1 MFFAQFRLVISDFKL
16 YWWRCLGVMN
26 DYNLKNIELETLW
39 EISKL
44 VGSALDLDITLEKV
58 LKILNEKLHME
69 RATLLLL
76 DESGQILRIKA
87 SVGLSPEQEH
97 RGIYRISEGVC
108 GKVAS
113 TATPFVVKDVES
125 EPLFLNKTGA
135 RTNIKK
141 GRISF
146 IGVPIVVNNHVVGV
160 LTVDRLF
167 GANISFE
174 EDVNFLTVVAT
185 LIGQFLMLHNAINLR
200 HAHLIE
206 ENRSLK
212 AELNSRYSF
221 SNIVGNSKALTD
233 LFRLIKKVAP
243 SDVTI
248 LIMGESGTGK
258 ELVAR
263 AIHKNSPRASGPF
276 IKVNCA
282 ALPETLLE
290 SELFGHVKGA
300 FTGAVTRRI
309 GRFEA
314 AHGGTLFLDE
324 IGEMPASLQSKLL
337 RAIQER
343 EFERVGSTRTISVD
357 VRIIAATNRN
367 LEEAVRKGEF
377 RQDLYYRLNIVPIV
391 IPPLRER
398 KADILPLV
406 DHFLRKSNR
415 RHRRRT
421 SLSKEVMD
429 VFTSYDWPGN
439 VRELENLIERL
450 VIISEKGHITPKDLP
465 LYMLPE
471 LMYVKHNGNR
481 GGSDKS
487 VSRGESDPVHVKL
500 RTLQEIERE
509 EIISALSRNGWI
521 QTKAAKELGLTQ
533 RQIGYRIK
541 KYNIRPPWE

>member
-1 MFFAQFRLVISDFKL
+1 M
-16 YWWRCLGVMN
+16 MN
-26 DYNLKNIELETLW
+26 DFNLKNIELETLW

-44 VGSALDLDITLEKV
+44 VGSALDLDTTLERV

-87 SVGLSPEQEH
+87 SVGLSPEQER

-146 IGVPIVVNNHVVGV
+146 IGVPILVNNHVVGV

-167 GANISFE
+167 GPNISFE

-221 SNIVGNSKALTD
+221 SNIVGNSKALMD

-243 SDVTI
+243 SNATV

-263 AIHKNSPRASGPF
+263 AIHKNSHRASGPF
-276 IKVNCA
+276 VKVNCA

-300 FTGAVTRRI
+300 FTGAVTQRI

-324 IGEMPASLQSKLL
+324 IGEMPTSLQSKLL

-343 EFERVGSTRTISVD
+343 EFERVGSTKTISVD
-357 VRIIAATNRN
+357 VRIIAATNRD

-406 DHFLRKSNR
+406 DHFLRKSNE
-415 RHRRRT
+415 RHNRRT
-421 SLSKEVMD
+421 RLSKEVMD
-429 VFTSYDWPGN
+429 VFINYDWPGN

-450 VIISEKGHITPKDLP
+450 VIISENGHITPDDLP

-471 LMYVKHNGNR
+471 LMHVKHNGNG

-487 VSRGESDPVHVKL
+487 ISTVDAGLEHVRL

-521 QTKAAKELGLTQ
+521 QAKAAKELGLTQ